1 MIKPNKAKTQNI
13 IKILK
18 IFKKIR
24 KNNKKCDIFVRFL
37 QKSDWNLNF
46 LYKL

>member
-18 IFKKIR
+18 IFKKYAKII
-24 KNNKKCDIFVRFL
+24 KNVIFLLDFY
-37 QKSDWNLNF
+37 KNLIEI
-46 LYKL
+46 